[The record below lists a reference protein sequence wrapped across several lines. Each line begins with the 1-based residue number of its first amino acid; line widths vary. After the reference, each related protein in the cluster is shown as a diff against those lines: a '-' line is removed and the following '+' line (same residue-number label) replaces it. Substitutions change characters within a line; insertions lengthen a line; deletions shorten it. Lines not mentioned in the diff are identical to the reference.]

1 LRGVAV
7 RAERSR
13 RLQCL
18 AVRVWADRE
27 RQDPHYVRLRYSLSL
42 THTHT
47 PLTHTHM
54 HVYMYPKSQTLTPKP
69 GAARP
74 TLFSAPAYIY
84 YICMKAS
91 ERARENVCM
100 YVYVCREQHGDH
112 SPFHPPDHT
121 YLYTHS
127 LSLSLSLSLSGSNTG
142 IIPRS
147 ILQILEAVE
156 EQKENNWE
164 YALEASFLEIYQVFP
179 LRLSLQ
185 TLILKLNPEPKQLG
199 VRAKGLIYIYTYV

>member
-1 LRGVAV
+1 MYA
-7 RAERSR
+7 
-13 RLQCL
+13 C
-18 AVRVWADRE
+18 
-27 RQDPHYVRLRYSLSL
+27 
-42 THTHT
+42 
-47 PLTHTHM
+47 M
-54 HVYMYPKSQTLTPKP
+54 YMYAGSNTGIIPRSILQ
-69 GAARP
+69 
-74 TLFSAPAYIY
+74 I
-84 YICMKAS
+84 I
-91 ERARENVCM
+91 
-100 YVYVCREQHGDH
+100 
-112 SPFHPPDHT
+112 HT
-121 YLYTHS
+121 YTHI